1 MKLLEAIK
9 PAIELLE
16 KAGIEDPFADAEI
29 LAFHAAGID
38 RLTAFTGNPEVNE
51 ETHARIN
58 EMLQRRAAGEPL
70 QYIIGEV
77 DFLELRIRVGRG
89 VLIPRPETELLAQ
102 EAIEKVQR
110 STFSVLGLKEK
121 QNLNAEQF
129 NILDLCSGSGCI
141 SLALARA
148 FPEAAVYGTDI
159 SAAAVSYARQNAVS
173 NGIRN
178 ASFLQGSLFEPL
190 EKTLLFDLIAS
201 NPPYIRKADLQTLQK
216 EIRDWEPVE
225 ALDGGN
231 DGLDFYRRIFADAER
246 HLKKNGSVMLEVGFD
261 QAGSV
266 KEIAENSGFR
276 KITIKKDFAGIERIL
291 TAEK

>member
-1 MKLLEAIK
+1 MRILEAIK

-16 KAGIEDPFADAEI
+16 KAGIDDPFADAEI

-38 RLTAFTGNPEVNE
+38 RLTAFTDNPEVNE
-51 ETHARIN
+51 ETHARIH

-70 QYIIGEV
+70 QYITGEV
-77 DFLELRIRVGRG
+77 DFLDLKIKVGRG

-102 EAIEKVQR
+102 EATEKVQR
-110 STFSVLGLKEK
+110 LTFSVQGLKKHRTMNVEH
-121 QNLNAEQF
+121 F

-141 SLALARA
+141 ALALARA
-148 FPEAAVYGTDI
+148 FPEVAVYGTDI
-159 SAAAVSYARQNAVS
+159 SETAVSYARQNAEV
-173 NGIRN
+173 NRIQN
-178 ASFLQGSLFEPL
+178 VSFLQGSLFEPL
-190 EKTLLFDLIAS
+190 EKKLLFDLIVS
-201 NPPYIRKADLQTLQK
+201 NPPYIRRADLQTLQR

-225 ALDGGN
+225 ALDGGD

-246 HLKKNGSVMLEVGFD
+246 HLEKTGSVMLEVGFD

-276 KITIKKDFAGIERIL
+276 KITIKKDFSGIERIL